1 MSFLDYNGCVP
12 DNFAH
17 RLDVPGGRVLQ
28 HSGLP
33 AGTRSHGGYDG
44 AVPTHGYVLIPD
56 YIVKPLRIHGPDRI
70 KGHLVLPLR
79 EVLGNIMGH
88 VRGGDHDDVLALHC
102 AANRL
107 PQRDSGVVVLEPHA
121 DGDEL
126 ELRRDVLQERQ
137 LHLDRVLVLVRL
149 IVQVYQ
155 ILSQG
160 LRKILVDLGHSQR
173 GLEVLDRDGQPRTA
187 PRVVR
192 SDYDERVGQ
201 AVLCD
206 PAVQMRGD
214 HSRVNVA
221 CMRRHTPHDDPLAF
235 LDLGEF
241 AWAEGP
247 EEALLDLSSQ
257 TGLVAL

>member
-70 KGHLVLPLR
+70 KGHPVLLLR

-107 PQRDSGVVVLEPHA
+107 PQRDSGVVVL
-121 DGDEL
+121 
-126 ELRRDVLQERQ
+126 
-137 LHLDRVLVLVRL
+137 
-149 IVQVYQ
+149 
-155 ILSQG
+155 
-160 LRKILVDLGHSQR
+160 
-173 GLEVLDRDGQPRTA
+173 DRDGQSRTT

-257 TGLVAL
+257 TGLVALVEHSRHGRSSHSS